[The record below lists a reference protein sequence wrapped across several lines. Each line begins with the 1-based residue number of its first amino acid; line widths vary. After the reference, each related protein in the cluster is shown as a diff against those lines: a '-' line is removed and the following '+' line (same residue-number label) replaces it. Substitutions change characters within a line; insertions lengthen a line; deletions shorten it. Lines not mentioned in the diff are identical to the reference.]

1 MKDTDIIRR
10 LNSDTLL
17 YEAISRREQKLP
29 SISADLNDRLMQRI
43 NHQAE
48 RPKFHRIWLYP
59 AIGVVAAC
67 IVLLLIFHKQH
78 AELPIQQPQCI
89 SRTNEM
95 LVWQYEKEQTRLDI
109 FFAHQQEVQEK
120 GKRLAAHIQQQ
131 TDIDIENKIKWK
143 QRTSY

>member
-1 MKDTDIIRR
+1 MKENDIIRI
-10 LNSDTLL
+10 LNSDTHLN
-17 YEAISRREQKLP
+17 EAIGRREQNQP
-29 SISADLNDRLMQRI
+29 SMSADLNDRLMQRI

-95 LVWQYEKEQTRLDI
+95 LVWQYEEEQTRLGAY
-109 FFAHQQEVQEK
+109 FAHQQEIQEK
-120 GKRLAAHIQQQ
+120 GKRLAAYIQQQ

-143 QRTSY
+143 QKTSY

>member
-95 LVWQYEKEQTRLDI
+95 LVWQYEEEQTRLGAY
-109 FFAHQQEVQEK
+109 FAHQQEIQEK
-120 GKRLAAHIQQQ
+120 GKRLAAYIQQQ

-143 QRTSY
+143 QKTSY